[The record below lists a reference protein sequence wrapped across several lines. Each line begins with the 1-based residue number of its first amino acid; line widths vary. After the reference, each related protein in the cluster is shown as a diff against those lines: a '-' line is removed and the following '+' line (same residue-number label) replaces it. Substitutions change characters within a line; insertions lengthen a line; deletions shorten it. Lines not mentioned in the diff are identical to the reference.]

1 MVVDVIEAGHA
12 NWRRDP
18 FCHRQHLSSPRFE
31 CSTAT
36 RRSCDQA
43 SMMNEHRRRSVI
55 TCEIAHL
62 NEMDASIFYTDR
74 PAACFH

>member
-31 CSTAT
+31 CSTAN

-43 SMMNEHRRRSVI
+43 SMMNEH
-55 TCEIAHL
+55 
-62 NEMDASIFYTDR
+62 
-74 PAACFH
+74 